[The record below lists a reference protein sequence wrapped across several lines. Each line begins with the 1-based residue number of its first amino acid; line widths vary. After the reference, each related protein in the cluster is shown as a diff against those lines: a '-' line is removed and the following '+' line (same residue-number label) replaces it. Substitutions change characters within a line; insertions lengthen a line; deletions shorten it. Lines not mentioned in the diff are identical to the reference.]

1 MSNNKQSSI
10 EFLIKQKEKWGL
22 LINDDLRIAKAMH
35 KEEIDNKVIHFAEWL
50 TKKHT
55 LELMTLYNQFEE
67 TFGGNN
73 EQHS

>member
-35 KEEIDNKVIHFAEWL
+35 KDEIIQAIDSNFTYHENRISTIGEQY
-50 TKKHT
+50 
-55 LELMTLYNQFEE
+55 YNEI
-67 TFGGNN
+67 FGGNN
-73 EQHS
+73 DI